1 MLNTFFFGYL
11 SLKWRRLFRTFS
23 ILLISVILIG
33 CNGCKKQKKTKTFT
47 EIGSKRHYQSNEV
60 TSPNDSLTYLKY
72 DMSLLNGIVNGEEFI
87 DGKKHGVHK
96 IYTHK
101 YHKYRRNLDGSS
113 SVIGI
118 LKKWESYGMENY
130 INGKRD
136 GLCVYFY
143 KNGRKSREVYY
154 KNGRRTGIIKVWYDN
169 GQLDYQRDEP
179 TDFIFEDYY
188 KDGQVRQECS
198 YDEDKNIYIMK
209 CYYRSGKLKKEAN
222 FVLNYQGI
230 KPRNVMSG
238 DGNEGYSISSY
249 IVNGTIKSYHSNG
262 KIGEEKNIFKCNT
275 TGLYRTWHN
284 NGQLRYKVN
293 MVNNFEQGPAK
304 WYYRNGQIGQDFNYV
319 NGKLEG
325 LCKWYNK
332 SGKLMKSGN
341 FVKGKLNGKEFY
353 FKLSWREKY
362 ILMNQGLLTTNMEK
376 YNEPGLTNHN
386 YYSEGTAGH
395 WNGKGFWDPS
405 IKGVNP

>member
-1 MLNTFFFGYL
+1 
-11 SLKWRRLFRTFS
+11 
-23 ILLISVILIG
+23 
-33 CNGCKKQKKTKTFT
+33 
-47 EIGSKRHYQSNEV
+47 
-60 TSPNDSLTYLKY
+60 
-72 DMSLLNGIVNGEEFI
+72 
-87 DGKKHGVHK
+87 
-96 IYTHK
+96 
-101 YHKYRRNLDGSS
+101 
-113 SVIGI
+113 
-118 LKKWESYGMENY
+118 
-130 INGKRD
+130 
-136 GLCVYFY
+136 
-143 KNGRKSREVYY
+143 
-154 KNGRRTGIIKVWYDN
+154 
-169 GQLDYQRDEP
+169 
-179 TDFIFEDYY
+179 
-188 KDGQVRQECS
+188 
-198 YDEDKNIYIMK
+198 
-209 CYYRSGKLKKEAN
+209 
-222 FVLNYQGI
+222 
-230 KPRNVMSG
+230 
-238 DGNEGYSISSY
+238 
-249 IVNGTIKSYHSNG
+249 
-262 KIGEEKNIFKCNT
+262 
-275 TGLYRTWHN
+275 GLYRTWHN